1 MTTTFEFKTNQTN
14 QNKERYN
21 HVLTDLHDYMFTES
35 LIQQII
41 HESSSLEKEKE
52 KEKINETE
60 KRKSKT
66 NTNNKATKNNNCIN
80 NGTGTQHNSYK
91 NNNAI
96 IHVKLNQLDFNFPKQ
111 RDTLFWCFY
120 IMKYG
125 DIQYETLDVINVVI
139 EKKLKY
145 ECIEKIRENKQM
157 IKTYKY
163 ATMSHLE
170 NQLANE
176 KNIDLPTFL
185 TLCVLENMNV
195 FHIHNKTWFEL
206 RMNDGDQFFILN
218 KMDRT
223 GTTKHGMHGYS
234 CIACTTTNPIT
245 NQQLQTYKSNMFQI
259 TNIEKPLKA
268 LSSYKVSELI
278 EICNQLGLNI
288 VNLENGKNKNKAELY
303 ELLVQYFGL

>member
-1 MTTTFEFKTNQTN
+1 MTSAFEFKTNQTN

-21 HVLTDLHDYMFTES
+21 HVLTNLQDYMFTES

-41 HESSSLEKEKE
+41 QASSSLLDKEKE
-52 KEKINETE
+52 KENVIQIE
-60 KRKSKT
+60 KKKNT
-66 NTNNKATKNNNCIN
+66 IQTKNTNNNT
-80 NGTGTQHNSYK
+80 TQHGKQQNSNYK

-96 IHVKLNQLDFNFPKQ
+96 MYVKINNLDFMLPKQ

-145 ECIEKIRENKQM
+145 ECIEKIRENKQI

-163 ATMSHLE
+163 ATLTHLE

-176 KNIDLPTFL
+176 KNIDLSTFL

-195 FHIHNKTWFEL
+195 FYIHNKTWFEL
-206 RMNDGDQFFILN
+206 RMNDSDNFFILN
-218 KMDRT
+218 KMDGKGN
-223 GTTKHGMHGYS
+223 GTTKHGYS
-234 CIACTTTNPIT
+234 CLACTTTNPIM
-245 NQQLQTYKSNMFQI
+245 NQQLETYKTNMFQI

-268 LSSYKVSELI
+268 LSSYKVSELT

-288 VNLENGKNKNKAELY
+288 INVDNGKNKNKAELY